1 MYFQYLQITFSP
13 KFLTQPQVEQTRLAT
28 VPISVASRVLADL
41 RPLQVEK
48 FGKTWKKSPWFG
60 RDHVARS
67 SSGLKPL
74 RRRTPRHLNTRH
86 QGISKQGIQASHP
99 GISSR
104 HLKTRHPGIQKQIN
118 VRYRKKYHKCK
129 YALSHCGKQ
138 IAETCQGSG

>member
-48 FGKTWKKSPWFG
+48 FGKTWKKSLWFG

-74 RRRTPRHLNTRH
+74 RRRAPRH
-86 QGISKQGIQASHP
+86 P
-99 GISSR
+99 
-104 HLKTRHPGIQKQIN
+104 KTRHPGIQKQIN
-118 VRYRKKYHKCK
+118 VRYRKKYHKCE
-129 YALSHCGKQ
+129 YALSHPGKQ
-138 IAETCQGSG
+138 IAETCQSSG